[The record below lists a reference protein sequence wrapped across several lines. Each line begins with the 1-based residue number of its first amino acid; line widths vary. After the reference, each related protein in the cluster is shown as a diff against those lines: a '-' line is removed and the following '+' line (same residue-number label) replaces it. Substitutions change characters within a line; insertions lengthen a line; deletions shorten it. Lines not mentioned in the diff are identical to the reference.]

1 MAFFLL
7 LNVGLPIKLKTL
19 LLIIDILAFELE
31 LHNTIA

>member
-7 LNVGLPIKLKTL
+7 LNDGLPIKFKTL
-19 LLIIDILAFELE
+19 LLIIDILALELA